1 MNILPTAP
9 WIVVFPLQIDVDVY
23 RRVGAVRAEP
33 WQGASSFFQEH
44 LIKWRELNSAEH
56 FLKVGWEKGEITL
69 K

>member
-1 MNILPTAP
+1 M
-9 WIVVFPLQIDVDVY
+9 DVY

-56 FLKVGWEKGEITL
+56 FLKARASEGGKKFPGSDFTL
-69 K
+69 AGTDRW